1 MVKIAGGLIIA
12 AGALLLI
19 GNKTGLFPTVPFA
32 GWLTMLVGGALSAMG
47 DTVGG
52 SGDSAE

>member
-19 GNKTGLFPTVPFA
+19 GNKTELFPTVPFA
-32 GWLTMLVGGALSAMG
+32 GWLTILVGGALSAMG